1 MESNNIERFNVRVY
15 LLFIENDRLLVSDE
29 IIGGKFCT
37 KFPGGGLEFGESTL
51 ECAHREAMEEL
62 NSEIEVTEHFFT
74 TDEFVLSSF
83 RDEDQILSIYYRCR
97 FVAAQNFRVAKKKF
111 DFQEAKERE
120 ESFRWVPI
128 GQLSNEQMTFKMDQK
143 VKEMLLATLDF

>member
-1 MESNNIERFNVRVY
+1 MEPNKIERFNVRVY
-15 LLFIENDRLLVSDE
+15 LLFIQNDRLLVSDE

-37 KFPGGGLEFGESTL
+37 KFPGGGLEFGESTI

-62 NSEIEVTEHFFT
+62 DSAIEIIEHFFT

-83 RDEDQILSIYYRCR
+83 RDEDQVLSIYYKCR
-97 FVAAQNFRVAKKKF
+97 FSDAQNFRVAKKKF

-120 ESFRWVPI
+120 ESFRWVLLSE
-128 GQLSNEQMTFKMDQK
+128 LSNEQMTFVMDQK
-143 VKEMLLATLDF
+143 VLEMLIRQLEF